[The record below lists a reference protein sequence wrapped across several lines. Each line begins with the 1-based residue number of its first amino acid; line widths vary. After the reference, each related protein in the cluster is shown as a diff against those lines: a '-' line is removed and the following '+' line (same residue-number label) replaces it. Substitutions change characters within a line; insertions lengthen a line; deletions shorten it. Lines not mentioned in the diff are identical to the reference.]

1 MIVVRYFGL
10 VLFAFLLVGKA
21 FAQHAISGE
30 VTDSKGEDLAFVSIL
45 LEGDAPKTAITDIEG
60 RFSVN
65 VAAAPRSITIR
76 YVGYE
81 ALRFDSVWL
90 TIHTE
95 RPLHIVLQTAKNE
108 LGEVEIRPGENP
120 ADRIIRNAVANRN
133 RHNPERCLQYC
144 CAIYGKQS
152 IQTNANWKGLLRIYS
167 GGRDSALLSF
177 RSDSSTFSPR
187 QLRRL
192 HRLTKNR
199 TSDLPRD
206 HDDLLIESVV
216 RRSFIFPDQVKQE
229 VLQNRVSGFHDLQVA
244 AIPDL
249 VQPFSFYRD
258 YIALIDKA
266 FVNPVSPNS
275 SERYFFHLED
285 TLYQGRDTV
294 FVISF
299 QPHRDQV
306 FDALKGTLYINTD
319 GWAIQNMRAEPA
331 NRNSNLW
338 LKIEQEYA
346 RVADNTSDGQ
356 RWFPEQLNFELS
368 FGDESGLQLRAR
380 GRSRISEVNFQPGL
394 RSIDFDP
401 ETPLI
406 FLPHISTRA
415 DSSWAKWH
423 AQNPLS
429 QREQHT
435 FGYIDSLGQRRHF
448 NRIEWA
454 AKVALGGV
462 LPAGSKVGFDASKLL
477 LINDFETIRLGLGL
491 TTAQQHPFLLPH
503 RLDAAIWTG
512 YGFRDQGWKY
522 GATLTWR
529 TGKLRTTSIA
539 FDYRK
544 DLYASGDLE
553 GWLDFRG
560 GFDGAFY
567 AKTLNR
573 LEETA
578 LSFRAKP
585 LKDFSCYIALRRQ
598 SLTPA
603 YAYAFTPMPEQ
614 VAGAPFQFLES
625 VASIRYAW
633 GELANETLH
642 ADWQLQQRA
651 PVLEL
656 SWMHGWKGWLAGQYD
671 YDRWIAALYQTR
683 FIRNL
688 GKMTWRIEAGIVRG
702 NVPFQKLFSVSQPGG
717 GGLSS
722 AFVVTNIIQTVDTL
736 VVSDRFINFF
746 FAQRLGNILYRK
758 RWSAPYL
765 SLLQNAAW
773 GNLAHPER
781 QQIAFRVLDKPIFES
796 GIRLDDL
803 LRLNVLH
810 IGYLGGGV
818 AAFYGWGPYAYADWL
833 KNIAVRAAVRWSF

>member
-1 MIVVRYFGL
+1 MTAIRFFGS
-10 VLFAFLLVGKA
+10 VFFAFLLIGNTT
-21 FAQHAISGE
+21 AQINISGK
-30 VTDSKGEDLAFVSIL
+30 VTDSKGEDLAFVSVL
-45 LEGDAPKTAITDIEG
+45 LEGNSPQTVITDIEG
-60 RFSVN
+60 RFSVSM
-65 VAAAPRSITIR
+65 ASMPRSVTFR

-81 ALRFDSVWL
+81 ILHLDSVWL
-90 TIHTE
+90 SSHPE

-108 LGEVEIRPGENP
+108 LGEVQIRPGENP
-120 ADRIIRNAVANRN
+120 ADRIIRNVVANRN
-133 RHNPERCLQYC
+133 KHNPERCPQYT

-152 IQTNANWKGLLRIYS
+152 IQTNANWKGLLHIYAS
-167 GGRDSALLSF
+167 GRDSSLLSF
-177 RSDSSTFSPR
+177 RSDTSTLSSR

-199 TSDLPRD
+199 KSDPARD

-229 VLQNRVSGFHDLQVA
+229 VLKNRVSGFHDLPVA

-266 FVNPVSPNS
+266 FVNPISSNSP
-275 SERYFFHLED
+275 EKYFFHLED

-294 FVISF
+294 FIISF

-319 GWAIQNMRAEPA
+319 GWAIQNVRAEPA

-338 LKIEQEYA
+338 LKIEQEYT
-346 RVADNTSDGQ
+346 RVADNTLNEQ
-356 RWFPEQLNFELS
+356 RWFPEQLNFELAC
-368 FGDESGLQLRAR
+368 GDAAGLQLRAR
-380 GRSRISEVNFQPGL
+380 GSSRISEVNFQPRL

-401 ETPLI
+401 ETPLL
-406 FLPHISTRA
+406 FLPHSSTRA

-423 AQNPLS
+423 AQNPLN

-435 FGYIDSLGQRRHF
+435 FEHIDSLGQRKHF

-454 AKVALGGV
+454 AKVGLGGV
-462 LPAGSKVGFDASKLL
+462 VPAGNKIGLDASKLL
-477 LINDFETIRLGLGL
+477 LINEFEAVRLGLGL

-503 RLDAAIWTG
+503 RLDAAVWTG
-512 YGFRDQGWKY
+512 YGFRDRGWKY
-522 GATLTWR
+522 GTTLTWR
-529 TGKLRTTSIA
+529 TGKMRTTAIA
-539 FDYRK
+539 FDYRR
-544 DLYASGDLE
+544 DLFASGDLE

-585 LKDFSCYIALRRQ
+585 FKDFSCYAALRRQ

-603 YAYAFTPMPEQ
+603 YEYAFTPIREHI
-614 VAGAPFQFLES
+614 VGSPFQFLES
-625 VASIRYAW
+625 VASVRYAW

-651 PVLEL
+651 PVIEL
-656 SWMHGWKGWLAGQYD
+656 TWMHGWEGWLGGQYT

-683 FIRNL
+683 FIQRL

-722 AFVVTNIIQTVDTL
+722 AFVVANTIQTVDTL
-736 VVSDRFINFF
+736 VVSDRFVNFF
-746 FAQRLGNILYRK
+746 FTQRIGNILYRK

-773 GNLAHPER
+773 GNLTHPER
-781 QQIAFRVLDKPIFES
+781 QHLAFRVLDKPIFES
-796 GIRLDDL
+796 GVRLDDL
-803 LRLNVLH
+803 LRLNILH

-818 AAFYGWGPYAYADWL
+818 AAFYGWGPYAYSDWR
-833 KNIAVRAAVRWSF
+833 KNVAVRAAVRWSF